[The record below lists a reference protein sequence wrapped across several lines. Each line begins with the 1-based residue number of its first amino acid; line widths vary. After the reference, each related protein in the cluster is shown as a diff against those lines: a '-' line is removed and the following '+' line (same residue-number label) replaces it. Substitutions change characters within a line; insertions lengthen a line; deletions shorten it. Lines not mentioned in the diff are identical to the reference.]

1 MKGNDYNGD
10 NDPSEQV
17 QEQEKHDGDVDDDVG
32 VVIRMVRGDGH
43 GEEQD
48 LEKDRSCCPHIISL
62 IFVPFQI
69 ESIWKGTNMREMI

>member
-17 QEQEKHDGDVDDDVG
+17 QEKEKHNGDVDDDVG

-43 GEEQD
+43 GEEN
-48 LEKDRSCCPHIISL
+48 DRVALISYL
-62 IFVPFQI
+62 SYVFLSRLKIMRIFQQKKI
-69 ESIWKGTNMREMI
+69 

>member
-17 QEQEKHDGDVDDDVG
+17 QEKEKHNGDVDDDVG

-48 LEKDRSCCPHIISL
+48 EENDRVALISYL
-62 IFVPFQI
+62 SYVFLSRLKIMRIFQQKKI
-69 ESIWKGTNMREMI
+69 